1 MGERVEQYRTLVQQN
16 KNTRTVFLLQLA
28 SKNTN
33 AQLNPLLAALSENVQ
48 TRLIKQM
55 HEIQPREE
63 SKSNNRNRP
72 NNEQELQ
79 KKCSSELQESATLY
93 PGDR

>member
-48 TRLIKQM
+48 TRLIRQM

-72 NNEQELQ
+72 NN
-79 KKCSSELQESATLY
+79 
-93 PGDR
+93 

>member
-16 KNTRTVFLLQLA
+16 KNTRTVFLLQPA

-63 SKSNNRNRP
+63 SKRNNRNRP
-72 NNEQELQ
+72 NN
-79 KKCSSELQESATLY
+79 
-93 PGDR
+93 